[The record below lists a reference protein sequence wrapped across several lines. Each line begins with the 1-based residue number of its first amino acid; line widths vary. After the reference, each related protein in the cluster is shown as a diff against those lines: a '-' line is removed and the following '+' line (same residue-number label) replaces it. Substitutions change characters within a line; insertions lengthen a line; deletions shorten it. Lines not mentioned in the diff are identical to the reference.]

1 MELSKIPR
9 ADEPAPSSPPP
20 VWPRTVKEEP
30 RTAESGAD
38 DDDSSSD
45 ELDTLLPPGWTKFV
59 HLNGGVYYSYGDSHQ
74 LLTTDDI
81 CAYTSATPCFQY
93 ASRRIHK
100 LEMSVTHID
109 GIKHTNF
116 ASWHFCESY
125 DYIDSKLVLKPRS
138 AFWEHAGQFPMHRKR
153 HVRLMETEF
162 LSALAFG
169 SNERILENK
178 ATTFPFEDA
187 QIERLI
193 RVFQD
198 LRGPPDTLPSGVLP
212 ALSYHIART
221 MLAVA
226 AARERYAYGTRNA
239 RMYRDIA
246 IPPPT
251 PQMWVWDFFLGVML
265 CGTHKNYRVRLE
277 ATVPKGVVGLPEFRG
292 LMRGL
297 MSEWADSNLVATV
310 LVSVNVGFL
319 AVPDITSLQR
329 SFAVVSSLCAMT
341 SIVTGLHHMRFTLA
355 IAAYA
360 VQNTS
365 AGEGRILFAVLL
377 SVLGV
382 WALGVF
388 LFFWRIW
395 AGPVHEIEGDGKGGG
410 GTRMRNVNLAMEG
423 AGVGWVGTVVG
434 RLWVRVGRLR
444 GKRAERD
451 ERGRS
456 LSF

>member
-1 MELSKIPR
+1 M
-9 ADEPAPSSPPP
+9 
-20 VWPRTVKEEP
+20 
-30 RTAESGAD
+30 AES
-38 DDDSSSD
+38 
-45 ELDTLLPPGWTKFV
+45 
-59 HLNGGVYYSYGDSHQ
+59 
-74 LLTTDDI
+74 TTP
-81 CAYTSATPCFQY
+81 TATVISFSRQTTY
-93 ASRRIHK
+93 AFRRRWNKSSRR
-100 LEMSVTHID
+100 T
-109 GIKHTNF
+109 
-116 ASWHFCESY
+116 
-125 DYIDSKLVLKPRS
+125 

-153 HVRLMETEF
+153 PVRLMETEF

-198 LRGPPDTLPSGVLP
+198 LRGPPDAFPSRLLP

-239 RMYRDIA
+239 RMYRDTA

-251 PQMWVWDFFLGVML
+251 PQMWVWDFFLGVIL

-319 AVPDITSLQR
+319 AVPDIRSPQR

-341 SIVTGLHHMRFTLA
+341 SIVTGLHHVWQHREKTDIEREDARQYLYFLDHCLHRRQNKDIPAAAPDLTLTASLLALPLATLQWSVLSFTLA
-355 IAAYA
+355 IATYA
-360 VQNTS
+360 VQTTS

-377 SVLGV
+377 AVLGV
-382 WALGVF
+382 LALGVF

-395 AGPVHEIEGDGKGGG
+395 AGPVHVEMEMEEIEGDGKGGG
-410 GTRMRNVNLAMEG
+410 VARMRNVNLAIEG

-451 ERGRS
+451 REGGA
-456 LSF
+456 